1 MRWKRD
7 RLPTPVFLGFCCGSA
22 GKESTCNMVDLGSI
36 PGLERS
42 LGEGKGYPLQYSGL
56 ENSMTSLVHEIAK
69 SQMWMSDFH
78 FTLCQTSTWQLT
90 HTVSLDP
97 DDNIVS
103 RYYYLCFHKWG
114 DSLRVDK
121 LAQAHTAS
129 TWGISY
135 LNRVLPGSKACDLSV
150 DTFQGPRPVVM
161 CLVRSYF
168 HLLIQAV
175 SHSFNEQTFINC
187 LLCVRHCAG
196 LWRVNKDD

>member
-1 MRWKRD
+1 MRLQRVRCEWVIFTLHCARPPLGS
-7 RLPTPVFLGFCCGSA
+7 LPTQSHLILMIILWADIIIFF
-22 GKESTCNMVDLGSI
+22 
-36 PGLERS
+36 
-42 LGEGKGYPLQYSGL
+42 
-56 ENSMTSLVHEIAK
+56 
-69 SQMWMSDFH
+69 
-78 FTLCQTSTWQLT
+78 
-90 HTVSLDP
+90 
-97 DDNIVS
+97 
-103 RYYYLCFHKWG
+103 FHKWR

-175 SHSFNEQTFINC
+175 SHSFKKYLFGIFSILVTEERTINIVDWT
-187 LLCVRHCAG
+187 LVSILGKLGV
-196 LWRVNKDD
+196 